1 MFLIIRLQPG
11 KIKLGAW
18 CFQVVAVG
26 FGKVQK
32 GFGHHG
38 ANNMGSGIQGV
49 GVAVAIS
56 KKPGTDMV
64 AAWLQGRA

>member
-1 MFLIIRLQPG
+1 MRSSWANGWGDPG
-11 KIKLGAW
+11 
-18 CFQVVAVG
+18 V
-26 FGKVQK
+26 
-32 GFGHHG
+32 
-38 ANNMGSGIQGV
+38 IQGV